1 MNLTKY
7 NYSTSDNYLDF
18 EFESD
23 GPKGKIRKIIR
34 YSPQNSA
41 GITYFNLAFGD
52 INKKTGRI
60 DDLSITD
67 NQDREKVL
75 ATVAATVI
83 EFTRHFPDVIIY
95 ATGSTSARTR
105 LYQMGIS
112 KHWNEI
118 DEVLY
123 VFGYEETAGWQ
134 PFQKN
139 VNYQAFLVKR
149 K

>member
-1 MNLTKY
+1 MNLPRY
-7 NYSTSDNYLDF
+7 NYSASDNYLDF

-23 GPKGKIRKIIR
+23 GPKGKVRKIIR

-52 INKKTGRI
+52 INKKTGKI

-67 NQDREKVL
+67 NQDREKIL
-75 ATVAATVI
+75 ATIAATLI
-83 EFTRHFPDVIIY
+83 EFTRHFPDVMVY

-112 KHWNEI
+112 KNWNEI

-123 VFGYEETAGWQ
+123 VFGYEEIAGWQ
-134 PFQKN
+134 PFLKN